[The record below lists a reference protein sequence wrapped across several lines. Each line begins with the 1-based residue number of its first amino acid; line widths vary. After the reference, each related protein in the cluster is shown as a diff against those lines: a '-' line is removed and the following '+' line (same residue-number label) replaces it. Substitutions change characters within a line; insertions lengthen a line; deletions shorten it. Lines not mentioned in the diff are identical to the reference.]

1 MNNKSHSFF
10 LVGPMFAKLKGGH
23 PVVLSDGT
31 EIQPDQVVDEAV
43 PGRYLAII
51 CCIEMDDQTVLEDL
65 ITQEMF
71 RRYISCPCNSWLSL
85 ILYDYLKQISWSRKL
100 V

>member
-1 MNNKSHSFF
+1 MDNKLHLFS

-23 PVVLSDGT
+23 SVVLSDGT

-43 PGRYLAII
+43 PGRYIAVI
-51 CCIEMDDQTVLEDL
+51 CCIEMDNQTVLDDL

-71 RRYISCPCNSWLSL
+71 KRYICCPCNSWHSS
-85 ILYDYLKQISWSRKL
+85 IQHHYIEQITWTRKL
-100 V
+100 F